1 MEEFKDICTIIFIC
15 WIVGL
20 IFLKLN
26 GIIK

>member
-1 MEEFKDICTIIFIC
+1 METFKDICTIIFIYL
-15 WIVGL
+15 IVGL